1 MRALNSALAT
11 SVLLLGAVTAARAQ
25 TPADSGRREETMRS
39 HGWMYMPRF
48 KYHFPRLRFDGDGI
62 RRDAL
67 ERSLERA
74 DRLRERQ
81 FALRDRLRDRRF
93 ELRDRVRDR
102 PFELQDRLRRRQF
115 DWQDRV
121 WRRQM
126 ELHERLMDRM
136 HERLDRLHEM
146 RPFLIRPRWYR
157 SI

>member
-48 KYHFPRLRFDGDGI
+48 KYHFPRMRFDGDGI

-74 DRLRERQ
+74 DRLRERR
-81 FALRDRLRDRRF
+81 FA
-93 ELRDRVRDR
+93 LRDRVRDR
-102 PFELQDRLRRRQF
+102 PFELQDRLRGRQF
-115 DWQDRV
+115 EGKDRV

-126 ELHERLMDRM
+126 E
-136 HERLDRLHEM
+136 
-146 RPFLIRPRWYR
+146 FGGTRW
-157 SI
+157 SA